1 MKRLLVGM
9 SVAVVSVAFGLGCT
23 TGETDTTD
31 TGGAGGGAAQP
42 ATYAGTYEVPVP
54 PELEAAATYTVAEI
68 NWTVANG
75 VATLEY
81 DLPLGLVGKKV
92 RVRFSGPVDGAT
104 ATLSGPPGT
113 ADCTLEAGAVSCLET
128 MEGLL
133 PLDSDYAVIESTA
146 ASEYAGPVADR
157 IDVAKQFQGD
167 PIGIVH
173 IDLTKPVVTD
183 DPPGTETH

>member
-9 SVAVVSVAFGLGCT
+9 MMAVSVGVGLGCT
-23 TGETDTTD
+23 TGESDTNGD
-31 TGGAGGGAAQP
+31 GGGAAQP
-42 ATYAGTYEVPVP
+42 DQYSGTYEVPVA
-54 PELEAAATYTVAEI
+54 PELEAAATYVVAEI
-68 NWTVANG
+68 DWTVTDG

-92 RVRFSGPVDGAT
+92 RVSFSGPVDGAT
-104 ATLSGPPGT
+104 ASLTGPPGT
-113 ADCTLEAGAVSCLET
+113 ADCTIDATTVSCLET
-128 MEGLL
+128 MGGLL
-133 PLDSDYAVIESTA
+133 PLEPDFAVIESMA
-146 ASEYAGPVADR
+146 AAEYPGPAADR

-183 DPPGTETH
+183 DPPGTEKD